1 MNRSTADISAELLKL
16 DEETENLLREVV
28 KG

>member
-1 MNRSTADISAELLKL
+1 MNRSTADIAAEVLKL
-16 DEETENLLREVV
+16 DEVTENLLREIA